1 MYIQDVLRFD
11 KSGKEAELIVS
22 DGAYEVLCYACPI
35 DAVKAGMTISG
46 LSGFS
51 CTNVV
56 RAIEQHYAVSKLP
69 PYFAY
74 SITGKLISK
83 QKGIVQVGNLKISL
97 DAYIPNDLSD
107 GEYVSFDVL
116 RLDLD

>member
-1 MYIQDVLRFD
+1 MYIQDVLHFNQ
-11 KSGKEAELIVS
+11 SGKEAELIVS
-22 DGAYEVLCYACPI
+22 DGVYEVLCYAYPI
-35 DAVKAGMTISG
+35 DAVKTGMTISG

-56 RAIEQHYAVSKLP
+56 RADEQRYAVSKLP
-69 PYFAY
+69 SYFAY
-74 SITGKLISK
+74 NLTGKLISK
-83 QKGIVQVGNLKISL
+83 QKRIVQVNNLKISL
-97 DAYIPNDLSD
+97 DAHIPNDLSD

>member
-1 MYIQDVLRFD
+1 MYVQDVLHFD
-11 KSGKEAELIVS
+11 QSGKEAELIVS
-22 DGAYEVLCYACPI
+22 DGAYEVLCYAYPI
-35 DAVKAGMTISG
+35 DAVKTGMTISG

-56 RAIEQHYAVSKLP
+56 RAAEQRYAVSKLP

-74 SITGKLISK
+74 NLTGKLISK
-83 QKGIVQVGNLKISL
+83 QEGFVQVNNLKISL
-97 DAYIPNDLSD
+97 DAHIPNDLSD

>member
-22 DGAYEVLCYACPI
+22 DGAYEVLCYAYPI
-35 DAVKAGMTISG
+35 DAVKTGMTISG

-51 CTNVV
+51 YTNMV
-56 RAIEQHYAVSKLP
+56 RAAEQRCAVSKLP
-69 PYFAY
+69 SYFAY
-74 SITGKLISK
+74 NLTGKLISK
-83 QKGIVQVGNLKISL
+83 QEGIVQVNNLKISL
-97 DAYIPNDLSD
+97 DAHIPNDLSD
-107 GEYVSFDVL
+107 GEYISFDVL

>member
-11 KSGKEAELIVS
+11 QSGKEAELIAS
-22 DGAYEVLCYACPI
+22 DGAYEVLCYAYPI
-35 DAVKAGMTISG
+35 DAVKTRMTINE

-56 RAIEQHYAVSKLP
+56 RAAEQRCAISKLL

-107 GEYVSFDVL
+107 GEYVSFDVQ

>member
-22 DGAYEVLCYACPI
+22 DGSYEVLCYAYPI
-35 DAVKAGMTISG
+35 VAVKTGMTISG

-56 RAIEQHYAVSKLP
+56 RAVEQRCAVSKLP

-74 SITGKLISK
+74 NITGKLISK
-83 QKGIVQVGNLKISL
+83 QKGIVQVGSLKISL
-97 DAYIPNDLSD
+97 DAYIPNDLSE
-107 GEYVSFDVL
+107 GEYVSLDVL